1 MYHYNYEVLIS
12 NKQKE
17 VEKVSNEAWKYADFK
32 RDSLFTRILKKFASK
47 KSTNTSIVTC
57 EC

>member
-12 NKQKE
+12 DRQKQ
-17 VEKVSNEAWKYADFK
+17 VEKVSNEAWKYKDLK
-32 RDSLFTRILKKFASK
+32 RDSLFTRILNKFASK
-47 KSTNTSIVTC
+47 KSTNNCVTC